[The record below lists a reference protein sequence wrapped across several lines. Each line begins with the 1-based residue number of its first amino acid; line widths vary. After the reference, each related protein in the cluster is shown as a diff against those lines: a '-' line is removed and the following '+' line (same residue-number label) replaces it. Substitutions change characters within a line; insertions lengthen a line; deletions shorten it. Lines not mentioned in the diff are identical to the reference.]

1 MTSLS
6 WGEVLAKILMIGKY
20 SGGNI
25 LDDEV
30 DNSIFYPDYFIICFN
45 YSGLLIII

>member
-1 MTSLS
+1 
-6 WGEVLAKILMIGKY
+6 MIGKY

-30 DNSIFYPDYFIICFN
+30 ESSIFSPDYLIICFN
-45 YSGLLIII
+45 YSGLFIII